1 MILCKVLGTAV
12 STRKDAQ
19 LQGAKMLMVVEV
31 DARGE
36 PLAKG
41 TMIVIE
47 AVGAGRGDVVL
58 VAPGSA
64 ANNTPQTAN
73 APVDATAVAIVDTV
87 SSGVLFAALPVATS
101 TTSPRP
107 APTATI
113 TIIVPFARG
122 SPRAS
127 TSTTISILA
136 PCNCASFLVETAVP
150 STLQSIMQ

>member
-31 DARGE
+31 DPRGE

-41 TMIVIE
+41 TMIVID

-58 VAPGSA
+58 VATGSA
-64 ANNTPQTAN
+64 ANNTPQTVH

-87 SSGVLFAALPVATS
+87 SGGGQVLYS
-101 TTSPRP
+101 T
-107 APTATI
+107 
-113 TIIVPFARG
+113 G
-122 SPRAS
+122 G
-127 TSTTISILA
+127 
-136 PCNCASFLVETAVP
+136 
-150 STLQSIMQ
+150 

>member
-31 DARGE
+31 DPQGE

-41 TMIVIE
+41 TMIVID

-58 VAPGSA
+58 VATGSA
-64 ANNTPQTAN
+64 ANNTPQTAH

-87 SSGVLFAALPVATS
+87 FGGGQVLYS
-101 TTSPRP
+101 T
-107 APTATI
+107 
-113 TIIVPFARG
+113 G
-122 SPRAS
+122 G
-127 TSTTISILA
+127 
-136 PCNCASFLVETAVP
+136 
-150 STLQSIMQ
+150 

>member
-41 TMIVIE
+41 TMIVID

-58 VAPGSA
+58 VATGSA
-64 ANNTPQTAN
+64 ANNTPQTAH
-73 APVDATAVAIVDTV
+73 APIDATAVAIVDTV
-87 SSGVLFAALPVATS
+87 SSGGQVLYSVG
-101 TTSPRP
+101 
-107 APTATI
+107 
-113 TIIVPFARG
+113 G
-122 SPRAS
+122 S
-127 TSTTISILA
+127 I
-136 PCNCASFLVETAVP
+136 
-150 STLQSIMQ
+150 

>member
-31 DARGE
+31 DPRGE

-41 TMIVIE
+41 TMIVID

-58 VAPGSA
+58 VATGSA
-64 ANNTPQTAN
+64 ANNTPQTAH

-87 SSGVLFAALPVATS
+87 FGGGQVLYS
-101 TTSPRP
+101 T
-107 APTATI
+107 
-113 TIIVPFARG
+113 G
-122 SPRAS
+122 G
-127 TSTTISILA
+127 
-136 PCNCASFLVETAVP
+136 
-150 STLQSIMQ
+150 

>member
-31 DARGE
+31 DLHGE

-41 TMIVIE
+41 TMIVID

-58 VAPGSA
+58 VATGSA
-64 ANNTPQTAN
+64 ANNTPQTAH

-87 SSGVLFAALPVATS
+87 FGGGQVLYS
-101 TTSPRP
+101 T
-107 APTATI
+107 
-113 TIIVPFARG
+113 G
-122 SPRAS
+122 G
-127 TSTTISILA
+127 
-136 PCNCASFLVETAVP
+136 
-150 STLQSIMQ
+150 

>member
-41 TMIVIE
+41 TMIVID

-58 VAPGSA
+58 VATGSA
-64 ANNTPQTAN
+64 ANNTPQTTHS
-73 APVDATAVAIVDTV
+73 PVDATAVAIVDTV
-87 SSGVLFAALPVATS
+87 FSNGKVTYSSAG
-101 TTSPRP
+101 
-107 APTATI
+107 
-113 TIIVPFARG
+113 
-122 SPRAS
+122 
-127 TSTTISILA
+127 
-136 PCNCASFLVETAVP
+136 
-150 STLQSIMQ
+150 

>member
-41 TMIVIE
+41 TMIVID

-58 VAPGSA
+58 VATGSA

-87 SSGVLFAALPVATS
+87 SSGGQVLYSVG
-101 TTSPRP
+101 
-107 APTATI
+107 
-113 TIIVPFARG
+113 G
-122 SPRAS
+122 S
-127 TSTTISILA
+127 I
-136 PCNCASFLVETAVP
+136 
-150 STLQSIMQ
+150 

>member
-41 TMIVIE
+41 TMIVID

-58 VAPGSA
+58 VATGSA

-73 APVDATAVAIVDTV
+73 APVDATAVALVATGPSGAPVLHTAGV
-87 SSGVLFAALPVATS
+87 SSYS
-101 TTSPRP
+101 
-107 APTATI
+107 
-113 TIIVPFARG
+113 
-122 SPRAS
+122 
-127 TSTTISILA
+127 
-136 PCNCASFLVETAVP
+136 
-150 STLQSIMQ
+150 

>member
-36 PLAKG
+36 PLAKD
-41 TMIVIE
+41 TMIVID

-58 VAPGSA
+58 VATGSA

-87 SSGVLFAALPVATS
+87 SSGGQVLYSVG
-101 TTSPRP
+101 
-107 APTATI
+107 
-113 TIIVPFARG
+113 G
-122 SPRAS
+122 S
-127 TSTTISILA
+127 I
-136 PCNCASFLVETAVP
+136 
-150 STLQSIMQ
+150 